1 MRRIEEEAA
10 RAFAERFGEAPELV
24 ASAPGRVNLI
34 GEHTDYNGGFVLPCA
49 IDRRIA
55 CAVGPTSDGEEGILF
70 STNFDEERPLEDY
83 RGGSSWADY
92 PRGIAWALAERGVEV
107 LPFRATFVG
116 NVPPSSGLSS
126 SAALEAATALAL
138 DGLFGFEIPR
148 KELALLCQKAENDFV
163 GVPSGIMDQ
172 YASLLCEAGS
182 ALLID
187 CRTLEAQSVPLDLE
201 GANLTLL
208 VCDTRTERGLA
219 DTGYEDRRRECEE
232 AARTLGIEE
241 LRDAKEEDLERLSG
255 DELKRTRHV
264 VHENARVLEAIRL
277 LRGEDFAGF
286 GHLVYDSHL
295 SLRDDFEVSTRELD
309 TFVETAR
316 ESGALGARLT
326 GAGFGGC
333 AIALVA
339 ASEADTLA
347 DFTRRRFEGKGFK
360 APAFYE
366 FKPVSGAEVAS

>member
-55 CAVGPTSDGEEGILF
+55 CAVGPTSAGEEGILF
-70 STNFDEERPLEDY
+70 STNFDEERLLEDY
-83 RGGSSWADY
+83 REDSSWADY
-92 PRGIAWALAERGVEV
+92 PRGIAWALAERGVEM

-126 SAALEAATALAL
+126 SAALEAATAIAL
-138 DGLFGFEIPR
+138 DGLFGFEIP
-148 KELALLCQKAENDFV
+148 KKD
-163 GVPSGIMDQ
+163 
-172 YASLLCEAGS
+172 
-182 ALLID
+182 
-187 CRTLEAQSVPLDLE
+187 
-201 GANLTLL
+201 
-208 VCDTRTERGLA
+208 TERGLA
-219 DTGYEDRRRECEE
+219 DTGYEDRR
-232 AARTLGIEE
+232 
-241 LRDAKEEDLERLSG
+241 
-255 DELKRTRHV
+255 
-264 VHENARVLEAIRL
+264 
-277 LRGEDFAGF
+277 
-286 GHLVYDSHL
+286 LVYDSHL

-339 ASEADTLA
+339 ASEADTLT
-347 DFTRRRFEGKGFK
+347 DFTWRRFEGKDFK
-360 APAFYE
+360 EPVFYE
-366 FKPVSGAEVAS
+366 FKPVSGAEVAG